1 MRGVLPA
8 FLKNLPAFPR
18 LQGETGSIWA
28 PSTTTHSR
36 FLPTCGDAPKM
47 PTNGGLFQCVL
58 LVSRSPDGHTADF
71 GTASLW
77 HKNQLLVHEK
87 VWCRE
92 FRLGAVAAGSVLRL
106 KLGNMKTG
114 IRAGPDRA
122 AQTAAAGAS
131 RKVAMPMP
139 RGSRPSTAAL
149 TRAGA
154 MNAID

>member
-58 LVSRSPDGHTADF
+58 RVSRSAEGTRPISDLSLCGKKSRSWRRKGVVTRAPPRSCRCWMR
-71 GTASLW
+71 TASEIRKCEEVESGLD
-77 HKNQLLVHEK
+77 QTEP
-87 VWCRE
+87 
-92 FRLGAVAAGSVLRL
+92 L
-106 KLGNMKTG
+106 KL
-114 IRAGPDRA
+114 
-122 AQTAAAGAS
+122 Q
-131 RKVAMPMP
+131 
-139 RGSRPSTAAL
+139 
-149 TRAGA
+149 
-154 MNAID
+154 